1 MAWSLV
7 HSKCSTSLAKV
18 IHAEQSGGCVYVGMA
33 WLLSFLFVFILFFA
47 ITSMY
52 MQQILVAWEFI
63 LCPKVLRTSSSLKIT
78 INFCEDN
85 RQFMKIITLRERERS
100 YHK

>member
-18 IHAEQSGGCVYVGMA
+18 IHAEQSGGCGYVGMA
-33 WLLSFLFVFILFFA
+33 QLLRFLFVFILSFA
-47 ITSMY
+47 ITSMC

-63 LCPKVLRTSSSLKIT
+63 LWPKILRTRTLKIT
-78 INFCEDN
+78 INFREDN
-85 RQFMKIITLRERERS
+85 RQFMKIITLKERERE
-100 YHK
+100 KLL